1 MGVDYRYLR
10 SMEKYKTYYAGVE
23 SSCNRLEIDSNGGGI
38 RMFAI
43 RLIRKSNQFDDNQ
56 FEFV

>member
-1 MGVDYRYLR
+1 MG
-10 SMEKYKTYYAGVE
+10 KYKTYYAGVE
-23 SSCNRLEIDSNGGGI
+23 SSCNRLEIDSIGAI
-38 RMFAI
+38 QIFAI